1 MKPISVTSSCPD
13 NDKAQVEQRI
23 INNCF
28 TPATDSCSLRYQP
41 LSLNYFFRPHE
52 THFCTVVLWCT
63 GNGLEFIEFW
73 EYWADMLAYDGL
85 LDRRI
90 DRDGAGCETKLSHW
104 ISDVW
109 MVILSPAQI
118 ELCSDPLCLIK
129 GDVWCDTMISQ
140 TKSVVSCNLKWNWW
154 NCLIWSNGHIS
165 YS

>member
-90 DRDGAGCETKLSHW
+90 DRDGAGCETKLSLN
-104 ISDVW
+104 IRC
-109 MVILSPAQI
+109 M
-118 ELCSDPLCLIK
+118 
-129 GDVWCDTMISQ
+129 
-140 TKSVVSCNLKWNWW
+140 
-154 NCLIWSNGHIS
+154 NGHIES
-165 YS
+165 STDWAVFWPTLPDQGWCVMWYHDITNKVSTT